1 MAIIY
6 TYNLIVLT
14 QLKGPPHSK
23 NENLYALAPAQT
35 KRMQPIAPFWSN
47 LQKNTGPIFCKLL
60 LNGASHDTMIG
71 CIRLVWA
78 GAKKYKF
85 SFLLCAG
92 PLTTNMRVF
101 N

>member
-14 QLKGPPHSK
+14 PHSK

-71 CIRLVWA
+71 CISLVWA

-85 SFLLCAG
+85 SFLLCTG
-92 PLTTNMRVF
+92 PLTLILNVIAGTF
-101 N
+101 L